1 MQWPIEE
8 VEKLRDK
15 QVSIMR
21 EKLVGEST
29 IEVSGIPASQVSK
42 LVLYFLTFF
51 FYELYNLGQ
60 HL

>member
-1 MQWPIEE
+1 MQWPNEE

-29 IEVSGIPASQVSK
+29 IEVSGIPASQVNWCSI
-42 LVLYFLTFF
+42 FLHSF

>member
-21 EKLVGEST
+21 EKLIGGST
-29 IEVSGIPASQVSK
+29 IEVSGITASQVST
-42 LVLYFLTFF
+42 LVLYLLYSFFL
-51 FYELYNLGQ
+51 
-60 HL
+60 